1 MKPSLRKAG
10 QNIRDLAMKRRLK
23 AVMSFVSAVFL
34 LVLPFILHHIFG
46 TLLDQLSFSSA
57 QASRRFEVPPLF
69 YLMFVMASLGAIANG
84 FYWWQ
89 RASHADQGARGEE
102 DVAIALAG
110 LTASGWQ
117 IEYNV
122 RLGKGLGDADV
133 VCRSPRQNAYAID
146 VKSHRG
152 RVVTDGQQLYH
163 MMGQPKYSFEKDFLK
178 QVKRQALVLKQQRNW
193 RFVTPILAFSQANV
207 AASIRQV
214 QGVYVV
220 EKARLS
226 ALLKQLG

>member
-1 MKPSLRKAG
+1 
-10 QNIRDLAMKRRLK
+10 
-23 AVMSFVSAVFL
+23 
-34 LVLPFILHHIFG
+34 
-46 TLLDQLSFSSA
+46 
-57 QASRRFEVPPLF
+57 
-69 YLMFVMASLGAIANG
+69 MFVIASLGAIANG

-89 RASHADQGARGEE
+89 RANHADQGARGEE
-102 DVAIALAG
+102 DVAIVLAG

-152 RVVTDGQQLYH
+152 RVVTDGQQLYR
-163 MMGQPKYSFEKDFLK
+163 MMGQQKYSFEKDFLK
-178 QVKRQALVLKQQRNW
+178 QVKRQAVVLKQQRNW

-207 AASIRQV
+207 AASISQV